1 MAENVDTLKSAY
13 DAFNNGDMDG
23 VLAAWHDDI
32 RWEGSNDER
41 LPGGGTHEGK
51 DAVAN
56 ALGQINEAVDGFNAP
71 ADEFIES
78 GDTVVVLG
86 HAEGTGKE
94 TGESFKVP
102 YVHVWRMEGGKAK
115 RVQLLTDT
123 AVTARALGL

>member
-1 MAENVDTLKSAY
+1 MAENTDVLKQAY
-13 DAFNNGDMDG
+13 DAFNSGNLEG
-23 VLAAWHDDI
+23 ATEAWSDDI
-32 RWEGSNDER
+32 RWEGSNDDR

-51 DAVAN
+51 DAAAG
-56 ALGQINEAVDGFNAP
+56 ALAQIGESVDGFNAP

-123 AVTARALGL
+123 AVTAKALGL